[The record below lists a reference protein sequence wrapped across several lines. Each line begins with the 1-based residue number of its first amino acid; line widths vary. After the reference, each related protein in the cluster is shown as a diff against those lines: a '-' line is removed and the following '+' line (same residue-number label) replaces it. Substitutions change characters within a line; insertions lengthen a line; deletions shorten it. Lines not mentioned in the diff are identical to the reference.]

1 MSNIFKI
8 KGRVSSQFNISK
20 DPLEQFNIKYL
31 NEFASFGSIG
41 NLTIGSAPAFIDNFD
56 SKTFIVTATVQNY
69 DPKLDIIEWTQ
80 VSGSPVSFSAT
91 NSLVTLVTTAASNP
105 TDVVLQCTAT
115 RVSGSEV
122 DSSSDTLNITA
133 SPVDITSSNIIKLE
147 GNINKDVMLSN
158 VSWVGSDDQTSEG
171 NIDVIYWNVPE
182 TRKNYS
188 YIGYKLQAFNKT
200 FNTWYD
206 IQTGDAQSDVG
217 SYKIT
222 DYTLVYRYFPIWK
235 SRYGAKVVGT
245 STPILKAINTGVNA
259 TSFGLFETLE
269 QGAGLFSKFSSP
281 PSVNRFA
288 VSVGSISETDNFKHE
303 SIIRNALDEVS
314 ANRYLSTLT
323 ELTESD
329 SLSEKTKL
337 SSNVHSLSVV
347 RTSGVSL
354 GQLGN

>member
-41 NLTIGSAPAFIDNFD
+41 NLTTGSAPAFIDNFN
-56 SKTFIVTATVQNY
+56 SKTFVVTATVQNY

-80 VSGSPVSFSAT
+80 VSGASVTFSAP

-133 SPVDITSSNIIKLE
+133 SPVDITSSNVIKLQ
-147 GNINKDVMLSN
+147 SN
-158 VSWVGSDDQTSEG
+158 FDNQGLYNPSWVGSDDQTLEG
-171 NIDVIYWNVPE
+171 NIDVIFWNVPR

-188 YIGYKLQAFNKT
+188 YVGYKLQAFNKT
-200 FNTWYD
+200 FNAWYD

-217 SYKIT
+217 SYRIT
-222 DYTLVYRYFPIWK
+222 DYTLIYRYLPIWK
-235 SRYGAKVVGT
+235 GRFDTRTPVVGT

-269 QGAGLFSKFSSP
+269 QGAGLFSKVSS

-288 VSVGSISETDNFKHE
+288 ISIESISETDNFKHE

-323 ELTESD
+323 EITESD

-337 SSNVHSLSVV
+337 SSNVHSLSVA
-347 RTSGVSL
+347 RQSGVSL
-354 GQLGN
+354 GEIGN